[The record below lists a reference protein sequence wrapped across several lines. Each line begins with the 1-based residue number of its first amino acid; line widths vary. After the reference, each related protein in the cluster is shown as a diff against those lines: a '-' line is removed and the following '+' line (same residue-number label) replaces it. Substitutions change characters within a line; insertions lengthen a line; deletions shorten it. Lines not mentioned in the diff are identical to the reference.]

1 MKRLFSSLML
11 MTVSVIV
18 AQAAKNPADYYRGQQ
33 GGVSPAV
40 VEALQKDIPMA
51 KRVLAECR
59 SSAEVMERRSC
70 ALMVMHIESPELAEG
85 LRPYLKDKEPDVRRE
100 AAQSLYFVAKD
111 RAYDWILPLVDD
123 PDRFTRISVMGK
135 AHELGGKKMHP
146 KLRQTM
152 LDSDPE
158 TALFAARLLARDGEG
173 IPREFALAY
182 ASSAALKTNG
192 AIASNR
198 SALLLLA
205 HVGDE
210 RDFPLLETIYSRREG
225 LRWDRC
231 ASPAM
236 FARQMIRLRLA
247 KTDRER
253 AVVMDDM
260 LRDGTI
266 QPQVFEELTIRH
278 ERGDK
283 SVLRAI
289 EKAAA
294 DRSNPEWPR
303 AKSWLEWIDRT
314 P

>member
-1 MKRLFSSLML
+1 MKRLFLSFAL
-11 MTVSVIV
+11 MTAFVMF
-18 AQAAKNPADYYRGQQ
+18 AQGAKNPSDYYRGQQ
-33 GGVSPAV
+33 GGVSDTV

-59 SSAEVMERRSC
+59 SSAAVMERRSC
-70 ALMVMHIESPELAEG
+70 ASMVMDIKSPELAEG
-85 LRPYLKDKEPDVRRE
+85 LRPYLKDKEPNVRRE

-123 PDRFTRISVMGK
+123 PDRFTRMSVMGK

-146 KLRQTM
+146 KLREKM
-152 LDSDPE
+152 LDPDPE
-158 TALFAARLLARDGEG
+158 TALFAARLLARDGEN
-173 IPREFALAY
+173 IPREFALTFV
-182 ASSAALKTNG
+182 SSAALKTD
-192 AIASNR
+192 AQIAVNR
-198 SALLLLA
+198 RALLLLA

-210 RDFPLLETIYSRREG
+210 RDFPLLETIYSRRDG
-225 LRWDRC
+225 LRWDYC
-231 ASPAM
+231 ASEAM

-247 KTDRER
+247 KIAGER
-253 AVVMDDM
+253 AAVMDEM

-266 QPQVFEELTIRH
+266 QPRVFEELTIRH
-278 ERGDK
+278 ERGDE
-283 SVLRAI
+283 SVRPAM

-303 AKSWLEWIDRT
+303 AKSWLEWIDRA